1 MSAPDVLTERMKSWS
16 WWDETPWP
24 EIREF
29 ARLSLSPKQFREW
42 QTRPDVIERA
52 ARAA

>member
-1 MSAPDVLTERMKSWS
+1 MTS

-29 ARLSLSPKQFREW
+29 ARLSLSAKQFNEW
-42 QTRPDVIERA
+42 LKRPDVVERMN
-52 ARAA
+52 RDCLPRLCRMMPQ